1 MENTMRND
9 NILKKQ
15 EPARGK
21 MKDLDE
27 DSMRS
32 SDAWRNH
39 DSSGSRE
46 PQGTR
51 AGDNDGAYTEK

>member
-1 MENTMRND
+1 MRND

-32 SDAWRNH
+32 SNA
-39 DSSGSRE
+39 
-46 PQGTR
+46 
-51 AGDNDGAYTEK
+51 